1 MARIV
6 CFGELMIRFSPPG
19 RELLLQTPTLH
30 TSVAG
35 AEGNAAVA
43 LARFGHDV
51 RMVSFVGD
59 NPLGAAAISELRKHG
74 VDTRFIKRA
83 PGRMGVYFVT
93 AGAGQRPGEVLY
105 DRANSA
111 FALAPPDAVDWA
123 KALDGAEWLHISGVT
138 PAVSRNAG
146 DAALAAMK
154 IARDMGV
161 KVSFDANFRSKL
173 WEARQDDPREA
184 LRPLFEH
191 ADLIF
196 AEARDISLLTG
207 QRIASHSEAT
217 ELAFQLFPNLS
228 RIAHTTRTVINA
240 DHHELVGHACAR
252 KGGASSR
259 KHAIT
264 GIVDRIGGGDAFA
277 SGYLHGIVSGME
289 ESAALDFAVGA
300 AVLKH
305 SIPGDFNL
313 VSEADVRF
321 YLSDSGSDV
330 RR

>member
-1 MARIV
+1 VARIV

-59 NPLGAAAISELRKHG
+59 NALGAAAITELRKHG
-74 VDTRFIKRA
+74 VDTRYVKRA

-93 AGAGQRPGEVLY
+93 AGAGQRPGDVLY
-105 DRANSA
+105 DRVNSA
-111 FALAPPDAVDWA
+111 FALAPPDAVDWPA
-123 KALDGAEWLHISGVT
+123 VLDGADWLHISGVT
-138 PAVSRNAG
+138 PAVSRDAG
-146 DAALAAMK
+146 EAALNAMK
-154 IARDMGV
+154 AAREAGV

-173 WEARQDDPREA
+173 WEVRGDDPREA
-184 LRPLFEH
+184 LTPLFEN

-207 QRIASHSEAT
+207 KRIASHSEAT
-217 ELAFQLFPNLS
+217 ELAFKLFPNVS

-240 DHHELVGHACAR
+240 DHHELVGHMCGR

-259 KHAIT
+259 KHAVT

-277 SGYLHGIVSGME
+277 SGFLHGLISGMDE
-289 ESAALDFAVGA
+289 TTALDFAVGA

-305 SIPGDFNL
+305 AIPGDFNL
-313 VSEADVRF
+313 ITEADVRY
-321 YLSDSGSDV
+321 YLTDGSSDV